1 MPHQLSKVIIKNY
14 KSCRETE
21 LKLLSYTP
29 LVGYNNAGKS
39 NALSAIQ
46 WLLRKSSLKTEDY
59 FDPEMPIEVIGII
72 DGISTELL
80 NEMPAKQKASI
91 KKYIK

>member
-1 MPHQLSKVIIKNY
+1 MPHQLSKVTIKNY

-46 WLLRKSSLKTEDY
+46 WLLRKSSLKT
-59 FDPEMPIEVIGII
+59 
-72 DGISTELL
+72 
-80 NEMPAKQKASI
+80 NQKGQTRLKI
-91 KKYIK
+91 KIVQ